1 MLVIINSMIT
11 TMSCVGKKMTM
22 RKYNKVLCL
31 CIILHVDFFF
41 YCKIFLIFFNE
52 HDYFNKIH
60 I

>member
-41 YCKIFLIFFNE
+41 YYFLL
-52 HDYFNKIH
+52 
-60 I
+60 